1 MGFFDNLGKKANEAY
16 KVTADKTGKL
26 AKEAKLRVK
35 MGELKSQINATYQ
48 EIGKAI
54 YENHIKEEKE
64 NIEEVLNEKCTKIDE
79 LSNQIKEMEKQCL
92 ELRDKK
98 QCSKCSKEM
107 DKETNFC
114 PNCGEKQEEIPAK
127 EVEVVTE
134 EVKEEVKAEEEKQEE
149 NENKED
155 AE

>member
-35 MGELKSQINATYQ
+35 MGELKSQINAVYQ

-79 LSNQIKEMEKQCL
+79 LSNEIKEMEKQCL

-98 QCSKCSKEM
+98 QCSKCFKEM
-107 DKETNFC
+107 DKQTNFC

>member
-35 MGELKSQINATYQ
+35 MGELKSQINAIYQ

-79 LSNQIKEMEKQCL
+79 LSNEIKEMEKQCL

-98 QCSKCSKEM
+98 QCSKCFKEM